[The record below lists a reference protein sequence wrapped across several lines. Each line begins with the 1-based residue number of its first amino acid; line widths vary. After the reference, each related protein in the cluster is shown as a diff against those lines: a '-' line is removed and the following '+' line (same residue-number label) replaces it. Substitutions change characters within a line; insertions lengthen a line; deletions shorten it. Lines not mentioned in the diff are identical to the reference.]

1 MSTNQ
6 LQVFTNSEFGT
17 LNVLIEDGR
26 EYFPATEC
34 ARILG
39 YTNPEK
45 AIRDHCRG
53 GTKRSLGVQTGI
65 KADGSPAMQTVMV
78 NYIPE
83 GDLYRLISRSKLPA
97 AVRFETWLFDEVLP
111 SIRRNGGYAPN
122 IAEIVAQTAQA
133 VISELLPFIN
143 RTTGSEPVRKRK
155 RYKKTLFK
163 VEMLEAGI
171 RDEIDDMLLSRRYSY
186 LDICTHCERKHRV
199 SFSKSALQRY
209 AQQVYINA
217 AE

>member
-1 MSTNQ
+1 MSISQ
-6 LQVFTNSEFGT
+6 LQVFTNTEFGT

-45 AIRDHCRG
+45 AIRDHCRE

-83 GDLYRLISRSKLPA
+83 GDLYRLIIRSKLPA
-97 AVRFETWLFDEVLP
+97 AVRFETWLFDDVLP
-111 SIRRNGGYAPN
+111 LTIKIPLYLGVFQP
-122 IAEIVAQTAQA
+122 
-133 VISELLPFIN
+133 
-143 RTTGSEPVRKRK
+143 
-155 RYKKTLFK
+155 
-163 VEMLEAGI
+163 
-171 RDEIDDMLLSRRYSY
+171 LS
-186 LDICTHCERKHRV
+186 
-199 SFSKSALQRY
+199 FA
-209 AQQVYINA
+209 
-217 AE
+217 